1 MKLIVSSDSWH
12 LAFVDT
18 GENHVDY
25 ARIEEIEI
33 DNKTAT
39 IRGEG
44 RVAAGLS
51 LESLFQLIAEGMTE
65 CCGDS
70 LVLIPF

>member
-1 MKLIVSSDSWH
+1 MKLIVSSDTWH
-12 LAFVDT
+12 LAFVDS

-44 RVAAGLS
+44 RVADLS

>member
-1 MKLIVSSDSWH
+1 MKLIVSSDTWH
-12 LAFVDT
+12 LAFVDSV
-18 GENHVDY
+18 ENHVDY
-25 ARIEEIEI
+25 ARIEEVEI

-44 RVAAGLS
+44 RVAHLS

-65 CCGDS
+65 CCGYS